1 MALLF
6 FLGNIKGVLK
16 SNPKGNIRDLGTVM
30 ANAIDNDT
38 YFGEAG
44 ELAKAKE
51 REQANKRAKWEK
63 QKKEQQEQEEQN
75 RNASEKIAK
84 LAEIR
89 NKKSKAELIAVF
101 NEVLAKYKQIN
112 ELTDEMIEVLET
124 NGIPKE
130 HFSLYRYES
139 TRKTIKYIQ

>member
-1 MALLF
+1 M
-6 FLGNIKGVLK
+6 GK
-16 SNPKGNIRDLGTVM
+16 T
-30 ANAIDNDT
+30 
-38 YFGEAG
+38 
-44 ELAKAKE
+44 
-51 REQANKRAKWEK
+51 
-63 QKKEQQEQEEQN
+63 KKEQQEQEERN